1 MMGYAHMGGVGFLLM
16 KLFCLLFVLGVIL
29 FLVWAVR
36 MLDKKQL
43 KKWVIGLLV
52 VGILGMVGSSLFMG
66 KWDKWDKEDGDWMEG
81 KLEFCK
87 DLEEKLEAETP

>member
-1 MMGYAHMGGVGFLLM
+1 MGYAHMGGVGFLLM

-66 KWDKWDKEDGDWMEG
+66 KWDKWDEGDKDWMED